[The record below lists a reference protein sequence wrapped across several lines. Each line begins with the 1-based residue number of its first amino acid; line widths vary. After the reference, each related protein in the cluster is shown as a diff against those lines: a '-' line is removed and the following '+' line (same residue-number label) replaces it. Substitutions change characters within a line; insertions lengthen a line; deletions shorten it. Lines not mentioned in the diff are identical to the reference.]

1 MKLRISGVLIVGMML
16 LAGAAV
22 GQTTIVDEIVATVGS
37 EPILRSDILDEI
49 QPLIMNLQATT
60 TSQEA
65 FNRELEKIFRE
76 ALDMAIDQK
85 ILYRQAQQMGMQVPD
100 DAIEERLT
108 MIRRQYDSEEE
119 FNRLLQQSGETL
131 SDFRESMRQQIMA
144 ISFGMQKR
152 REFEQQV
159 VVTESDMA
167 QYFQDNRNQFVRS
180 ERVQVRRIFLGAGQ
194 DADDRSRV
202 RTQLESLRD
211 ELVLGADFAAL
222 ATRHSEGPD
231 ADNGGLVGWVQ
242 RNDLVEALE
251 VIVFDLPE
259 GELSEVVETDFGF
272 HLLRVDARE
281 GESVPTY
288 DQVRTQIEP
297 MLRSQRADE
306 RYRRWM
312 DDLRR
317 RSRVRVLI

>member
-1 MKLRISGVLIVGMML
+1 MMLRTLGVLCVGIML
-16 LAGAAV
+16 FTGAAV

-49 QPLIMNLQATT
+49 QPLIMNLQATI

-65 FNRELEKIFRE
+65 FNRELEKVFRD
-76 ALDMAIDQK
+76 ALDQAIDQK

-119 FNRLLQQSGETL
+119 FNRILQQSGETL
-131 SDFRESMRQQIMA
+131 SDFRDSMRKQIMA

-194 DADDRSRV
+194 EAGERARV

-211 ELVLGADFAAL
+211 ELLLGADFATL

-251 VIVFDLPE
+251 VVVFDLPE
-259 GELSEVVETDFGF
+259 GEISDLVETDFGF

-312 DDLRR
+312 DDLRH